1 MVGWKERR
9 RENCTEAKGW
19 VMDAAET
26 RAAKEQFV
34 RAMAAGSR
42 WDEAAHATGLPMGRT
57 TAYRLYQRYR
67 VMGEAALIDGRH
79 GHPAKMRPAV
89 RGWLAD
95 YCRENPT
102 LTNRVVRAAL
112 HERWGVAI
120 APGYLNQ
127 VRAMLGVPRRIAPK
141 RGDKPNRHRA
151 NLARRSRQSPADA
164 CGAGDGPVCGLRAD
178 LQRTDGRGAFCP

>member
-1 MVGWKERR
+1 
-9 RENCTEAKGW
+9 
-19 VMDAAET
+19 MDAAET

-102 LTNRVVRAAL
+102 LTNRVVRAAPASRGPQIASAA
-112 HERWGVAI
+112 HQHSHRFAVDQRHRVNVACAFGV
-120 APGYLNQ
+120 
-127 VRAMLGVPRRIAPK
+127 VPRHK
-141 RGDKPNRHRA
+141 
-151 NLARRSRQSPADA
+151 ARQ
-164 CGAGDGPVCGLRAD
+164 AGFGL
-178 LQRTDGRGAFCP
+178 G